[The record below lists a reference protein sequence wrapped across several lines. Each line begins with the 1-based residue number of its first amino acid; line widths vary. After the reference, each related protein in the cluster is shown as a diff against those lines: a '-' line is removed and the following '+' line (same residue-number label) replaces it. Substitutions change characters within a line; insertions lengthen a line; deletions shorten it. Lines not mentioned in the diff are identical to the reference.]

1 MSIQAK
7 IDMEMFKV
15 VTRSIAQSDNLDVM
29 ATHLSQLLVGALEI
43 KGCTIFAL
51 NIAAQELEILASFG
65 LSHEFLNKGPVLSAK
80 SIAGTVKGETVVVSD
95 ISSSGGLQY
104 PEAAVE
110 EGIRAIVSLPIKIYG
125 KVIGALRLYHR
136 DVWEVSEQDLD
147 SLLLL
152 AEIIG
157 LAMNYTRLLNALTS
171 VKETVGEIH
180 TVWLNSTNR

>member
-29 ATHLSQLLVGALEI
+29 TTHLAQLLVGALGI

-80 SIAGTVKGETVVVSD
+80 SIAGTVKGETVVISD
-95 ISSSGGLQY
+95 ISSSEGLQY

-147 SLLLL
+147 SMLLL

-157 LAMNYTRLLNALTS
+157 LAMNYTRLLNALKS
-171 VKETVGEIH
+171 VQETVGDIH
-180 TVWLNSTNR
+180 TVWLNSGNR